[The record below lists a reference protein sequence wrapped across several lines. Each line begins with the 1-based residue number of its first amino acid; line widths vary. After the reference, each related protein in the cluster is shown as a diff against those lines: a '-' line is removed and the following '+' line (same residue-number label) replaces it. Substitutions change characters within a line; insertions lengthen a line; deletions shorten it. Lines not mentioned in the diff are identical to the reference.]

1 MERKHAPFSGWI
13 GSKKS
18 KQIFVVTSVLPTK
31 AGSHRIYVRTI
42 VQIST
47 KLYQNPYK
55 YKYLKEL
62 CKIFWSFQFFV
73 VNLHGFLWTRQK
85 QHI

>member
-1 MERKHAPFSGWI
+1 MERKHAPFSCWI
-13 GSKKS
+13 GPKMRN
-18 KQIFVVTSVLPTK
+18 VVTSVLPK
-31 AGSHRIYVRTI
+31 GSHRIYVRTI

-47 KLYQNPYK
+47 KSYQNPYK
-55 YKYLKEL
+55 YKYLKDL
-62 CKIFWSFQFFV
+62 CKIFWLFQFFV